1 MTLKEIMTSQVST
14 IEAGLSV
21 HEAALEMAN
30 TDVGTLP
37 VVDGKD
43 IVGILTDRD
52 ITVRVVAPGLDPE
65 ETHVRDVMTPQ
76 IVCCLED
83 DSVEDAA
90 ALMRQNQVRRLVV
103 LDAQGRLAGIV
114 SLADLARRHD
124 DDDLVSG
131 VLHDVTEP
139 TAGASNTMEGRA
151 EGRSLAPRAERET
164 RRRTHD
170 HDHA

>member
-14 IEAGLSV
+14 VEAGLSV
-21 HEAALEMAN
+21 REAALEMAN

-37 VVDGKD
+37 VVDGKE

-52 ITVRVVAPGLDPE
+52 ITVRAVAPGLDPDQ
-65 ETHVRDVMTPQ
+65 TPVRDVMTPQ

-103 LDAQGRLAGIV
+103 LDGQGRLAGIV
-114 SLADLARRHD
+114 SLADLARRHGD
-124 DDDLVSG
+124 DDMVAG

-139 TAGASNTMEGRA
+139 TAGSGHTLDGRA
-151 EGRSLAPRAERET
+151 EGRSLAPRGEEQT